1 MNSTSGQAALGPIA
15 LSIRAKL
22 ESTFAPIR
30 LSILDESGRHAGH
43 AGAHRPDG
51 GVGETHFRIEIVSAA
66 FAGTSRV
73 ARERAVQK
81 VLSEEFQMGLHALS
95 VKALAP
101 EEGT

>member
-1 MNSTSGQAALGPIA
+1 
-15 LSIRAKL
+15 
-22 ESTFAPIR
+22 
-30 LSILDESGRHAGH
+30 
-43 AGAHRPDG
+43 
-51 GVGETHFRIEIVSAA
+51 VGETHFRIEIVSAA

>member
-1 MNSTSGQAALGPIA
+1 MNSTSGQAAPGPIA

-30 LSILDESGRHAGH
+30 LSILDESNRHAGH
-43 AGAHRPDG
+43 AGARRPDG
-51 GVGETHFRIEIVSAA
+51 GVGETHFRIEIVSQA
-66 FAGTSRV
+66 FAGQSRV

-101 EEGT
+101 QESE